1 MTANA
6 TVTDTEVLSRREI
19 VERPLNPERY
29 VVLRRLFEDENNRV
43 VIGFG
48 GGSLPGLCGN
58 VALAR
63 ILEELSLRK
72 HVDEIWGT
80 SAGAVIGGG
89 WATGADAMTILDLV
103 RSLQAKG
110 AVDFSLLKFAAR
122 ILASLWPFRRPLP
135 DGVIRG
141 DVFWETIDRGLKVKT
156 FDECPTPFRCIACTD
171 DGRASRKIFRR
182 GQILP
187 AIFSSMSIPG
197 VVIPRPVDED
207 GNCFYDGGLVEKS
220 PLPSPIGEHLR
231 SGDKRKLVLVVT
243 HFGNEIMQTAA
254 QGFYN
259 RFMHTLYAMEEACW
273 TYQLDEARERSNIA
287 LVVLNPKLS
296 DTALFKFEH
305 TDMNYLAA
313 RERFSDVLQNAKIAQ
328 TFGLV

>member
-1 MTANA
+1 MTAPVA
-6 TVTDTEVLSRREI
+6 IETEALSRRGI
-19 VERPLNPERY
+19 IERPLDPERY
-29 VVLRRLFEDENNRV
+29 VVLRRLFDDENNRV

-63 ILEELSLRK
+63 ILEELSLRER
-72 HVDEIWGT
+72 VDEIWGT

-89 WATGADAMTILDLV
+89 WATGSDALTILDLV
-103 RSLQAKG
+103 RSLKAKG
-110 AVDFSLLKFAAR
+110 AVDFSLLKFATG

-135 DGVIRG
+135 DGLIRG
-141 DVFWETIDRGLKVKT
+141 DVFWDTIDRGLKVKT

-182 GQILP
+182 GPLLP
-187 AIFSSMSIPG
+187 AIFASMSMPG
-197 VVIPRPVDED
+197 VVIPRPADAE

-220 PLPSPIGEHLR
+220 PLLSPVGEHLR

-243 HFGNEIMQTAA
+243 HFGNEIHQTAA

-259 RFMHTLYAMEEACW
+259 RFLHTLYAMEEACW
-273 TYQLDEARERSNIA
+273 HYQLAEARERPNIVM
-287 LVVLNPKLS
+287 VVLNPKLS
-296 DTALFKFEH
+296 DTALFKFAH
-305 TDMNYLAA
+305 TDMNYLAC
-313 RERFSDVLQNAKIAQ
+313 RERFADVLQNAKIAQ